1 MNIHPLVTKKY
12 INLSYIK
19 NSFKGLIQG
28 MFISLLVIPF
38 TWTAPNSLTIA
49 YSDVESFP
57 YFLERSTSI
66 PKDPGISVEII
77 QMTCKELNIQLALKR
92 LPGKRVLA
100 SIQGDKVDG
109 GFLFSYK
116 PERARVSVYP
126 MLQGKPNSHLKMDT
140 ISYFFYKLKD
150 NPVSWQDNNLTGAQN
165 VGVNLGFSVISQLKK
180 MGLSIKEV
188 KSPMES
194 LQILI
199 NHRVPVIVAQEY
211 PFQRYWSSHK
221 DKIEKLYP
229 AVRTKDYFFVFSRFF
244 HEKNKSFTISFWNK
258 IAEVRKREYENLVD
272 KYLNLPVN

>member
-1 MNIHPLVTKKY
+1 MSIHPLVTKRY
-12 INLSYIK
+12 VNLSYIK
-19 NSFKGLIQG
+19 KSLQGLIQG
-28 MFISLLVIPF
+28 TLISLLIIPF
-38 TWTAPNSLTIA
+38 TWAAPNSLTIA

-57 YFLERSTSI
+57 YFLKRSTSI

-77 QMTCKELNIQLALKR
+77 QMACKELNIQLALKR

-100 SIQGDKVDG
+100 SIQDDKVDG

-126 MLQGKPNSHLKMDT
+126 MLQGKSNSRLKMDT
-140 ISYFFYKLKD
+140 ISYFFYKLKGS
-150 NPVSWQDNNLTGAQN
+150 PVSWLDNNLTGADN
-165 VGVNLGFSVISQLKK
+165 VGVNLGFSVISQLIE

-221 DKIEKLYP
+221 NKIEKLYP
-229 AVRTKDYFFVFSRFF
+229 AVRTKDYFFVFSRSF
-244 HEKNKSFTISFWNK
+244 HEKHEDFTIEFWKK
-258 IAEVRKREYENLVD
+258 IAEVKNREYENLVD
-272 KYLNLPVN
+272 KYLNFHVN